1 MAQEH
6 RLRQQ
11 IEALEQKYELLG
23 KKLSQ
28 LEQEKIYAVDPNV
41 RFNLEHSIEET
52 TAEREEVEKQL
63 TDLEAQLEAEE
74 QKIQERYHELTTP
87 TEEQQAALQRG
98 IERLQQETR
107 QAEQIRQQT
116 QRKSVGTKPYLE
128 KLLVDRVAYLETL
141 AEHIQRDDSRL
152 ILVVGQGGI
161 GKTQLVA
168 KFCNEIEKARYTLT
182 PMLLT

>member
-1 MAQEH
+1 MGREH

-11 IEALEQKYELLG
+11 IEVLEQNYDLLS

-28 LEQEKIYAVDPNV
+28 LERDKIVAADSEIKFSLDHRITGV
-41 RFNLEHSIEET
+41 S
-52 TAEREEVEKQL
+52 AEREEVEKQL
-63 TDLEAQLEAEE
+63 TDLETQLEAEE

-107 QAEQIRQQT
+107 QEEQMRQQT

-128 KLLVDRVAYLETL
+128 KLFVDRVAYLETL
-141 AEHIQRDDSRL
+141 AEHIQRDETRL

-161 GKTQLVA
+161 GNVGSKHRTR
-168 KFCNEIEKARYTLT
+168 CDRR
-182 PMLLT
+182 